1 MNPVGS
7 FLMTNELLARNER
20 QAAEDEAELR
30 RRPDATPMPA
40 DETDELRPVGWLARI
55 LAGHRPQAIRRK
67 SAHI

>member
-20 QAAEDEAELR
+20 LAAEDEAELR

-40 DETDELRPVGWLARI
+40 DETD
-55 LAGHRPQAIRRK
+55 
-67 SAHI
+67 